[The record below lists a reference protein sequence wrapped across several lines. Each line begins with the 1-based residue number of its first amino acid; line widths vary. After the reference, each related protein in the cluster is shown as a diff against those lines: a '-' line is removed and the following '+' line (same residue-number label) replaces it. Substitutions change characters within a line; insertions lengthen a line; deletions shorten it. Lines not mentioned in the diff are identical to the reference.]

1 MLKASLDRLL
11 FRVQPIA
18 QLKKRQQRERDRMHR
33 EKMRKEKTTKGDS
46 KFEIRS
52 NSTR

>member
-33 EKMRKEKTTKGDS
+33 EKMRKEKLKGDS
-46 KFEIRS
+46 EFEIRS

>member
-1 MLKASLDRLL
+1 MLKTLDRLL

-33 EKMRKEKTTKGDS
+33 EKMRKGVKKNEK
-46 KFEIRS
+46 
-52 NSTR
+52 

>member
-1 MLKASLDRLL
+1 MLKASFDRLL

-33 EKMRKEKTTKGDS
+33 EKMRKEKLKGDS
-46 KFEIRS
+46 KFEIHS